1 MPAVSRILLFDV
13 LSNVDLCVS
22 GGRARLPD
30 ETGHPSAPY
39 LIVRSRWS
47 LTTVSHDRT
56 HPRHEHPQ
64 SPRVACLS
72 KPASERPTLP
82 RGARLAD
89 RPNAPSLCR
98 ARADR
103 PEVPYRVRSV
113 ERLAASGTRASVP
126 RDGRR
131 RRASLTAP
139 VACRASVR
147 PMLLPD
153 TRYVDSPHRIT
164 PPLGA
169 PSLPNQ
175 PRDQQ
180 VSHATCQ
187 RRHRPDG
194 PGENQLHPHGRSDR
208 AGRPRAGRS
217 RAPNASAGQQQ
228 CTMLCAGS
236 ETMTTTSAS
245 ATAAWSTA
253 DTSGHANRR
262 GWLSGVG
269 RGPPAPQQRGAPATL
284 GGRARRGGAW

>member
-153 TRYVDSPHRIT
+153 TRYVDSSHRIT

-169 PSLPNQ
+169 PTQ
-175 PRDQQ
+175 PANDAIAR
-180 VSHATCQ
+180 T
-187 RRHRPDG
+187 G
-194 PGENQLHPHGRSDR
+194 PVKINYIPTGG
-208 AGRPRAGRS
+208 
-217 RAPNASAGQQQ
+217 
-228 CTMLCAGS
+228 
-236 ETMTTTSAS
+236 
-245 ATAAWSTA
+245 ATAQGARVLV
-253 DTSGHANRR
+253 DRGRR
-262 GWLSGVG
+262 TPRLASNS
-269 RGPPAPQQRGAPATL
+269 APCCAL
-284 GGRARRGGAW
+284 VARL